1 MKAMK
6 MVSFYRSDPDDPAA
20 VATVVQRRGSMKYK
34 VYPSRVTTTV
44 ATTITECGEL
54 EEQESSEESEE
65 ERSRVHMTK
74 TSALAFLKEIMFIE
88 KPYNYEPYIRVLV
101 DLSLES
107 PG

>member
-34 VYPSRVTTTV
+34 VYPSGVTTTV